1 MFTLACSRKVTLEA
15 FPRIPR
21 RTLQREPSRG
31 ILVNGVSPA
40 HAADVTTAL
49 YDDRR
54 TRQVV
59 RARYRPSGPLD
70 GRHPRRYCTV
80 MTADVLRLIVLKRL
94 GNKIRELLSKAME
107 VRYVSVAVW
116 KPWRDF

>member
-1 MFTLACSRKVTLEA
+1 
-15 FPRIPR
+15 
-21 RTLQREPSRG
+21 
-31 ILVNGVSPA
+31 
-40 HAADVTTAL
+40 
-49 YDDRR
+49 
-54 TRQVV
+54 
-59 RARYRPSGPLD
+59 
-70 GRHPRRYCTV
+70 